1 MTVHKQHCYNMSM
14 RHSNRLDLHER
25 LIRMYSLE
33 LQDQEMDPEVRDQI
47 QKKYNKTV
55 NLRERVLELIHQ
67 SKTNKEYA
75 E

>member
-1 MTVHKQHCYNMSM
+1 M

-33 LQDQEMDPEVRDQI
+33 LQDQGLDPEVRDQI

-67 SKTNKEYA
+67 SKQNRENVQ
-75 E
+75 

>member
-1 MTVHKQHCYNMSM
+1 M

-67 SKTNKEYA
+67 SKTNRENA

>member
-1 MTVHKQHCYNMSM
+1 
-14 RHSNRLDLHER
+14 
-25 LIRMYSLE
+25 MYSLE
-33 LQDQEMDPEVRDQI
+33 LQDQDMDPEVRDQL

-67 SKTNKEYA
+67 SKTNRENA

>member
-1 MTVHKQHCYNMSM
+1 M

-33 LQDQEMDPEVRDQI
+33 LQDQEMDPEVRDQL

-67 SKTNKEYA
+67 SKTKDVQ
-75 E
+75 

>member
-1 MTVHKQHCYNMSM
+1 M

-25 LIRMYSLE
+25 LLRMYSLE
-33 LQDQEMDPEVRDQI
+33 LQDQDMDPEVRDQL

-67 SKTNKEYA
+67 SKTNRENA

>member
-1 MTVHKQHCYNMSM
+1 
-14 RHSNRLDLHER
+14 
-25 LIRMYSLE
+25 MYSLE
-33 LQDQEMDPEVRDQI
+33 LLDQDMHPEVRDQI

-67 SKTNKEYA
+67 SKTNRENA

>member
-1 MTVHKQHCYNMSM
+1 MK
-14 RHSNRLDLHER
+14 HSNRLDLHER

-33 LQDQEMDPEVRDQI
+33 LQDQGLDPEVRDQI

-67 SKTNKEYA
+67 SNKNRENVQ
-75 E
+75 

>member
-1 MTVHKQHCYNMSM
+1 
-14 RHSNRLDLHER
+14 
-25 LIRMYSLE
+25 MYSLE
-33 LQDQEMDPEVRDQI
+33 LQDQDMHPEVRDQI

>member
-1 MTVHKQHCYNMSM
+1 MSM
-14 RHSNRLDLHER
+14 KHSNRLDLHER

-33 LQDQEMDPEVRDQI
+33 LQDQGLDPEVRDQI

-67 SKTNKEYA
+67 SNKNRENVQ
-75 E
+75 

>member
-1 MTVHKQHCYNMSM
+1 M

-33 LQDQEMDPEVRDQI
+33 LQDQGLDPEVRDQI

-67 SKTNKEYA
+67 SKTNRENVQ
-75 E
+75 

>member
-1 MTVHKQHCYNMSM
+1 M

-33 LQDQEMDPEVRDQI
+33 LQDQEMDPEVRDQL

-67 SKTNKEYA
+67 SKTNRENA

>member
-1 MTVHKQHCYNMSM
+1 MSM

-25 LIRMYSLE
+25 LLRMYSLE
-33 LQDQEMDPEVRDQI
+33 LQDQDMDPEVRDQL

-67 SKTNKEYA
+67 SKTNRENA

>member
-1 MTVHKQHCYNMSM
+1 M

-55 NLRERVLELIHQ
+55 ALRERVLELIHQ
-67 SKTNKEYA
+67 SKTRIEDVQ
-75 E
+75 